1 MNHLSRAAGVLTAVT
16 AACLCMAVPPLR
28 AEQPLPVFKA
38 SVSVVP
44 ITAVVRDRRDRI
56 VRDLRR
62 DDFQVREDGHLRPIV
77 DFRSTERGPV
87 SIGLLVDTSGSMRG
101 ATLDRGRLVV
111 DQLVELLDDPRDEV
125 ALFTFAKSI
134 RQETPFTNRA
144 HVIRQAL
151 ACTTGWGQTSLYD
164 AIADTAKQLATRQ
177 SRGRAVVVITDGA
190 DTSSTL
196 SPEEVSGRASAIDV
210 PVYIVAVV
218 PPTHTAEGT
227 LDEMDVELWN
237 LAYWTGGDMRYAGAP
252 AQTAIAMASVMSE
265 LRQQY
270 FLAIES
276 GTSAGWRRLDV
287 TTRRRNLTV
296 RARSGY
302 FAARY

>member
-1 MNHLSRAAGVLTAVT
+1 MNELRRALRVLTAVAAAWIST
-16 AACLCMAVPPLR
+16 AGPALR
-28 AEQPLPVFKA
+28 AEEPLPVFR
-38 SVSVVP
+38 SSISVVP
-44 ITAVVRDRRDRI
+44 ITAVVRDRRDRV
-56 VRDLRR
+56 VRHLRR
-62 DDFQVREDGHLRPIV
+62 EDFQVREEGQVRPIV
-77 DFRSTERGPV
+77 DFRSTDRGPV

-101 ATLDRGRLVV
+101 TNLDRGRLVV
-111 DQLVELLDDPRDEV
+111 DQLVALLNDPRDEV
-125 ALFTFAKSI
+125 ALFTFDKTI

-164 AIADTAKQLATRQ
+164 AIADTAKKVGERQ
-177 SRGRAVVVITDGA
+177 SRGRAVVVITDGT

-196 SPEEVSGRASAIDV
+196 TSEEVSARASAIDV
-210 PVYIVAVV
+210 PVYVIAVV
-218 PPTHTAEGT
+218 PPGYAPDGT
-227 LDEMDVELWN
+227 LAAMDEELWN
-237 LAYWTGGDMRYAGAP
+237 LAFWTGGDMRYAGAP
-252 AQTAIAMASVMSE
+252 AQTAIAMAYVMSE

-276 GTSAGWRRLDV
+276 ATSSGWRRLDV
-287 TTRRRNLTV
+287 TTRRNNLTV

>member
-1 MNHLSRAAGVLTAVT
+1 MNHLRRALGVLAASAAAYLVT
-16 AACLCMAVPPLR
+16 IGPPVR
-28 AEQPLPVFKA
+28 AEEPLPVFRS

-44 ITAVVRDRRDRI
+44 ITAVVRDRRDRV

-62 DDFQVREDGHLRPIV
+62 EDFQVREEGQLRPIV
-77 DFRSTERGPV
+77 DFRPTDRGPV

-101 ATLDRGRLVV
+101 PNLDRARLVI
-111 DQLVELLDDPRDEV
+111 DQLLERLDDPQDEV
-125 ALFTFAKSI
+125 SLFTFDKTT

-144 HVIRQAL
+144 EVIRDAL
-151 ACTTGWGQTSLYD
+151 AETSAFGLTSLYD
-164 AIADTAKQLATRQ
+164 AIADTAKQLADRQ
-177 SRGRAVVVITDGA
+177 SRGRAVVVITDGT
-190 DTSSTL
+190 DTSSRLTA
-196 SPEEVSGRASAIDV
+196 EEVSGRASAIDV

-218 PPTHTAEGT
+218 PPGYAPDGT
-227 LDEMDVELWN
+227 LEETDVELWN

-252 AQTAIAMASVMSE
+252 AQTAIAMTYVMSE

-276 GTSAGWRRLDV
+276 ASAAGWRRLDV
-287 TTRRRNLTV
+287 TTRRQNLTV

-302 FAARY
+302 FGARY

>member
-1 MNHLSRAAGVLTAVT
+1 MNYLRRVLGVITATAAACVVT
-16 AACLCMAVPPLR
+16 AGPPAR
-28 AEQPLPVFKA
+28 AEEPLPLFKS

-56 VRDLRR
+56 VHDLRR

-77 DFRSTERGPV
+77 DFRSTDRGAV

-101 ATLDRGRLVV
+101 PNLGRGRLVV
-111 DQLVELLDDPRDEV
+111 DQLLGMLDDPGDEV
-125 ALFTFAKSI
+125 ALFTFDKAI

-144 HVIRQAL
+144 AVIRDAL
-151 ACTTGWGQTSLYD
+151 DGTTAWGLTSLYD
-164 AIADTAKQLATRQ
+164 AIADTARQLATRQ

-196 SPEEVSGRASAIDV
+196 SAEEVSGRASAIDV

-218 PPTHTAEGT
+218 PPAHTAEGT

-276 GTSAGWRRLDV
+276 GTRAGWRRLDV